1 MAYVS
6 NYQCTKSTD
15 PGTANQSLLVGFGSS
30 GLGSA
35 MTGGPGLPR
44 LGQIGP
50 GTDRLPIGVGTG
62 KLGKFSQEYEK
73 TTTDE

>member
-1 MAYVS
+1 M
-6 NYQCTKSTD
+6 
-15 PGTANQSLLVGFGSS
+15 GFGSS

-35 MTGGPGLPR
+35 MTSGPGLPR